1 MGENS
6 YFREALSDFAF
17 DAAYGDS
24 IRHLYDSGFTPA
36 QIREYLKT
44 EALTEKRIQEV
55 IDKYKGIS
63 DVNGK
68 DINNSRDYEIVK
80 EYDQYGRST
89 FVMKKKE
96 GPN

>member
-24 IRHLYDSGFTPA
+24 IRHLHDSGFTPA

-96 GPN
+96 GHN

>member
-24 IRHLYDSGFTPA
+24 IRHLHDSGFTPT

-44 EALTEKRIQEV
+44 EALTEERIQEV
-55 IDKYKGIS
+55 IDKYRGTSKNS
-63 DVNGK
+63 K
-68 DINNSRDYEIVK
+68 EEINNGCDYEIVK

-89 FVMKKKE
+89 FVRRKKE
-96 GPN
+96 NLD

>member
-24 IRHLYDSGFTPA
+24 IRHLHDSGFTPA

-44 EALTEKRIQEV
+44 EALTEERIQEV
-55 IDKYKGIS
+55 IDKYRGTSKS
-63 DVNGK
+63 SK
-68 DINNSRDYEIVK
+68 EEINNCCDYEIVK

-89 FVMKKKE
+89 FVRRKKE
-96 GPN
+96 NLD

>member
-24 IRHLYDSGFTPA
+24 IRHLHDSGFTPA

-44 EALTEKRIQEV
+44 EALTEERIQEV
-55 IDKYKGIS
+55 IDKYRGTS
-63 DVNGK
+63 DDMGK
-68 DINNSRDYEIVK
+68 DINNGRNYEIVK

-89 FVMKKKE
+89 FVMKKRG
-96 GPN
+96 GPD

>member
-24 IRHLYDSGFTPA
+24 IRHLHDSGFTPA

-44 EALTEKRIQEV
+44 EALTEIRIQEV

-63 DVNGK
+63 DVNGE

-96 GPN
+96 GLN

>member
-24 IRHLYDSGFTPA
+24 IRHLHDSGYTPA

-55 IDKYKGIS
+55 IDKYKGLS
-63 DVNGK
+63 DANGK

>member
-24 IRHLYDSGFTPA
+24 IRHLHDSGFTPA

-44 EALTEKRIQEV
+44 EALTEERIQEV
-55 IDKYKGIS
+55 IDKYRGTSKS
-63 DVNGK
+63 SK
-68 DINNSRDYEIVK
+68 EEINNGCDYEIVK

-89 FVMKKKE
+89 FVRKKKE
-96 GPN
+96 SLD

>member
-24 IRHLYDSGFTPA
+24 IRHLHDSGFTPA

-96 GPN
+96 GLS

>member
-6 YFREALSDFAF
+6 YFGEALSDFAF

-24 IRHLYDSGFTPA
+24 IRHLHDSGYTPA

-55 IDKYKGIS
+55 IDKYKGLS
-63 DVNGK
+63 DANGK

>member
-24 IRHLYDSGFTPA
+24 IRHLHDSGYTPA

-44 EALTEKRIQEV
+44 QALTEERIQEV
-55 IDKYKGIS
+55 IDKYKGIP

-68 DINNSRDYEIVK
+68 DINNSSDYEIVK